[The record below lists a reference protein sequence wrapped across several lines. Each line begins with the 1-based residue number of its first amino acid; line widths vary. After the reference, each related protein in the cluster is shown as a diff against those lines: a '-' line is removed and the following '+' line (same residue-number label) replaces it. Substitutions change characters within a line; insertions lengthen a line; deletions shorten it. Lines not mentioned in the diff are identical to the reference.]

1 MGGMV
6 KSEAT
11 GNMVFGLGNV
21 VQRLG
26 HLIHQ
31 PVCNSDRSVRGIGG
45 AVLWS
50 GLGLGLYGWYLLCI
64 LFQLSF
70 RLGEGKIIRWESE
83 TYPDDNS

>member
-21 VQRLG
+21 VQQLG

-31 PVCNSDRSVRGIGG
+31 PVCNSDRSVRGDWRGG
-45 AVLWS
+45 SLVGAWAGFVWLVFA
-50 GLGLGLYGWYLLCI
+50 LYSVPI
-64 LFQLSF
+64 
-70 RLGEGKIIRWESE
+70 KIPPR
-83 TYPDDNS
+83 